1 MNKKDRDELLVLLKD
16 QVEFYKNQ
24 VLALREEKDTLQKQ
38 VFMLQEG
45 LMAQRAP
52 EAYREL
58 QRDKVP
64 VDPREIEAWEKQ
76 RAYAEVIPRALKTIE
91 GPLFDN
97 VDDMVKALGVVISE
111 PGLKS
116 ESIHGNPES

>member
-24 VLALREEKDTLQKQ
+24 VLSLREEKETLQKQ

-58 QRDKVP
+58 QRDKVTI
-64 VDPREIEAWEKQ
+64 DPREMEAWEKQ
-76 RAYAEVIPRALKTIE
+76 RVYAEMVPKALKTIE
-91 GPLFDN
+91 SPLFDN
-97 VDDMVKALGVVISE
+97 VDDMIKSLGVVISE
-111 PGLKS
+111 KGLAS